1 MPSTDAM
8 QTAVFRKPALGTMLL
23 ALLAT
28 WCISLLRFAGSSDPV
43 WLVSEICL
51 LAGWCS
57 LVGFVLLPRYGS
69 EFFGVKAPAQKTLNA
84 GPSRAQLWIW
94 GIGCLLILAPWISR
108 WILVGFFG
116 SSGEA
121 NELIALAMLQMG
133 GLWQAAVARTSRQE
147 WLSFLISCF
156 LVLFG
161 LASSD
166 RGDMIQIAAPFTILA
181 SWWLMAR
188 YWDSIEEGFLV
199 SESAPVLTL
208 RLSILGILGLG
219 ALGFL
224 AWNSFSKDAAN
235 RLDGW
240 MPTSG
245 GNRQGESWARQG
257 VGDGDMLIAAKDEA
271 FTFGPV
277 DSDLFLESEIPS
289 MYDLVSDLYGETSP
303 KKRRYARAISLDN
316 QIKETEREATESKK
330 NSKEFSAV
338 RQPKPNDKKYEPKG
352 TDSRAIAYL
361 IGETP
366 QWLRVESF
374 DHFEDGIWTHSE
386 DLFDPKTNTNPS
398 MITIQEKPWMQVQFP
413 PTELVYSVRERLATK
428 IINFQSPRLIT
439 PSLTTHLHID
449 RIDQIDFYS
458 WMNDGQLMMPNRD
471 YVPQLTVVHQLYQ
484 IPQLHALR
492 VPKSA
497 YAQLSHHQKAE
508 DTNATHG
515 LHDWI
520 GAYTRLVGV
529 HEEPSARVQQ
539 FRDEV
544 FGVLASNATDWNR
557 VEAIV
562 GGLRRFESDR
572 DATAPED
579 CADVV
584 DYLLETKRGP
594 DYLMASAASVMIRQL
609 GIPCRLCTGFF
620 ASPSRFDRVAGQS
633 AILPEDLHT
642 WAEVHVHGM
651 WIPIEPTG
659 LYPQPREWMTWQQR
673 AVEMAWAC
681 RDYFRNHPYQT
692 LAIGGS
698 FGFAFY
704 FRQRLAQAF
713 LCGVSLFS
721 LLLPT
726 PLRLRYSLRLLRL
739 RMWLWN
745 EPLPTHATLQQWL
758 GKQLTER
765 VSISPTAARSFIGIA
780 QRLAYAPVHEQ
791 RLDPGQEKLIGQV
804 LRSIIF
810 SGLKSAAVPGRI
822 SPIENAI

>member
-1 MPSTDAM
+1 MPSIDAM

-57 LVGFVLLPRYGS
+57 LVGFVLIPRYGS
-69 EFFGVKAPAQKTLNA
+69 EFFGGKSHAQI
-84 GPSRAQLWIW
+84 WIW

-289 MYDLVSDLYGETSP
+289 MYDLVSDLYGETVP

-338 RQPKPNDKKYEPKG
+338 RQPKSNDKKYEPKG

-374 DHFEDGIWTHSE
+374 DHFEDGIWT
-386 DLFDPKTNTNPS
+386 
-398 MITIQEKPWMQVQFP
+398 Q
-413 PTELVYSVRERLATK
+413 
-428 IINFQSPRLIT
+428 
-439 PSLTTHLHID
+439 
-449 RIDQIDFYS
+449 
-458 WMNDGQLMMPNRD
+458 
-471 YVPQLTVVHQLYQ
+471 
-484 IPQLHALR
+484 
-492 VPKSA
+492 
-497 YAQLSHHQKAE
+497 
-508 DTNATHG
+508 
-515 LHDWI
+515 
-520 GAYTRLVGV
+520 
-529 HEEPSARVQQ
+529 
-539 FRDEV
+539 
-544 FGVLASNATDWNR
+544 
-557 VEAIV
+557 
-562 GGLRRFESDR
+562 
-572 DATAPED
+572 
-579 CADVV
+579 
-584 DYLLETKRGP
+584 
-594 DYLMASAASVMIRQL
+594 
-609 GIPCRLCTGFF
+609 
-620 ASPSRFDRVAGQS
+620 
-633 AILPEDLHT
+633 
-642 WAEVHVHGM
+642 
-651 WIPIEPTG
+651 
-659 LYPQPREWMTWQQR
+659 
-673 AVEMAWAC
+673 
-681 RDYFRNHPYQT
+681 
-692 LAIGGS
+692 
-698 FGFAFY
+698 
-704 FRQRLAQAF
+704 
-713 LCGVSLFS
+713 
-721 LLLPT
+721 
-726 PLRLRYSLRLLRL
+726 
-739 RMWLWN
+739 
-745 EPLPTHATLQQWL
+745 
-758 GKQLTER
+758 
-765 VSISPTAARSFIGIA
+765 
-780 QRLAYAPVHEQ
+780 
-791 RLDPGQEKLIGQV
+791 
-804 LRSIIF
+804 
-810 SGLKSAAVPGRI
+810 
-822 SPIENAI
+822 